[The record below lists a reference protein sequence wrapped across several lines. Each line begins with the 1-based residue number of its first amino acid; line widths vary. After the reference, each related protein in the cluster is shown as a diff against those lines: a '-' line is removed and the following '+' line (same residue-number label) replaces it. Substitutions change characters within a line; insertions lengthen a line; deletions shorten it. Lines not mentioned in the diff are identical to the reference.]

1 MKDSITSPNNKGR
14 RGIARWL
21 AVGFWMAVWVAAF
34 FAVGEPLL
42 LPSPWAVVWSLLQLM
57 FTAGFWAITA
67 SSLLRILAGFLLGLL
82 SGGILAA
89 VASAYPP
96 IKATIGL
103 PMNIIKATPV
113 ASFVILAMLF
123 IRGQGFST
131 FIAFLMVMPLA
142 WSNVLQGIENTDKNL
157 LEMAQVYRFSRHDT
171 VRYIYIPSLFP
182 YLLSAAQVGMGFSWK
197 AGIAGEVIAIHS
209 GTIGTQLYNAK
220 VYLNTPDLFA
230 WTAVIILL
238 SLLLEHLTVKLLG
251 RRLTFSPKLKGG
263 HGA

>member
-1 MKDSITSPNNKGR
+1 MKDSITSANNKENHGGSR
-14 RGIARWL
+14 RFAVAFWL
-21 AVGFWMAVWVAAF
+21 AVWVAAF

-42 LPSPWAVVWSLLQLM
+42 LPSPWAVVWSLLSLI
-57 FTAGFWAITA
+57 FTVDFWLVTA

-82 SGGILAA
+82 CGGVLAA
-89 VASAYPP
+89 VASAYPS

-113 ASFVILAMLF
+113 ASFVILALLF

-131 FIAFLMVMPLA
+131 FIAFLMVMPMA
-142 WSNVLQGIENTDKNL
+142 WSNILQGIEGTDKNL
-157 LEMAQVYRFSRHDT
+157 LEMARVYHLSRSDT
-171 VRYIYIPSLFP
+171 LRYIYIPSLFP
-182 YLLSAAQVGMGFSWK
+182 YLLSAARVGMGFAWK

-238 SLLLEHLTVKLLG
+238 SLLLEQLTVKLLG
-251 RRLTFSPKLKGG
+251 RRLTFSPKLRGG
-263 HGA
+263 HGV